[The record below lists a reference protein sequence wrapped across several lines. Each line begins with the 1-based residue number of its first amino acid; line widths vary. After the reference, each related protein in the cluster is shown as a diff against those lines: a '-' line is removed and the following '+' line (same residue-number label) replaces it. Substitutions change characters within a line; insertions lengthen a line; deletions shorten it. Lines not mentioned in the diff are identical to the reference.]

1 MSLCQAS
8 EAMQLIQKSFNVAQ
22 EVKADP
28 FMIKRQMAATPD
40 IITPL
45 FAKHGIEREKLASKS
60 VIGQGQVC

>member
-1 MSLCQAS
+1 
-8 EAMQLIQKSFNVAQ
+8 MQLIQKAFLVAQ

-28 FMIKRQMAATPD
+28 FMIKRQLAATPD

-45 FAKHGIEREKLASKS
+45 FAKHGIEREKLTYKA